1 MEKRK
6 SAVALGL
13 FDGIHLGHR
22 AVLNMALEKEKNDLI
37 PYVFTFNPTMV
48 LKKSKGEYGY
58 IYTHFDKLDILCRL
72 GFLGHIYSVSFQE
85 VCGLSGEEFVKNI
98 LIDKLNTGFVCCG
111 NDFRF
116 GKNASCG
123 VSELY
128 ALGRKYGF
136 DVCIADDVVYEGE
149 TVSSTAI
156 RNMLQNGDVV
166 RAWQFLGE
174 PYTINKTVIHGA
186 ELGRTIG
193 FPTINQLFNKGQL
206 VLKYGVYASDVC
218 IDGVCY
224 RAMTNIG
231 MKPTVNYN
239 GIPLAETHII
249 DFSGDLYGRRIQTN
263 IREFIRPEQKFDSV
277 GELQRQ
283 IAKDMKDIQHI
294 NIENS

>member
-13 FDGIHLGHR
+13 FDGVHLGHR
-22 AVLNMALEKEKNDLI
+22 AVLNLALEQEKNGLI
-37 PYVFTFNPTMV
+37 PYVFTFDPTMV
-48 LKKSKGEYGY
+48 LKKNKGEYGY
-58 IYTHFDKLDILCRL
+58 IYTHLDKLSILDRL

-123 VSELY
+123 VNELY
-128 ALGRKYGF
+128 ELGRKYDF
-136 DVCIADDVVYEGE
+136 DVKIADDVVLDGE
-149 TVSSTAI
+149 TVSSTAV
-156 RNMLQNGDVV
+156 RNMLLNGDVTKV
-166 RAWQFLGE
+166 WQFLSE
-174 PYTINKTVIHGA
+174 PYAINKTVVHGA

-193 FPTINQLFNKGQL
+193 FPTINQQFSKGQL

-218 IDGVCY
+218 IDGVWY

-231 MKPTVNYN
+231 MKPTVNYE

-249 DFSGDLYGRRIQTN
+249 DFLGDLYGRRIQTN

-277 GELQRQ
+277 DELKMQ
-283 IAKDMKDIQHI
+283 IAKDMENTKHI
-294 NIENS
+294 LI

>member
-22 AVLNMALEKEKNDLI
+22 AVLNMALEQEKNGLI
-37 PYVFTFNPTMV
+37 PYVFTFNPVMV
-48 LKKSKGEYGY
+48 SKKSRGEYGY
-58 IYTHFDKLDILCRL
+58 IYTHLDKLRILSRL
-72 GFLGHIYSVSFQE
+72 GFFWSIYSVSFQE

-98 LIDKLNTGFVCCG
+98 LIDKLNVGFVCCG

-123 VSELY
+123 VNELY
-128 ALGRKYGF
+128 ELGRKYDF
-136 DVCIADDVVYEGE
+136 DIKIADDVILEGE

-156 RNMLQNGDVV
+156 RNMLLNGDVTKA
-166 RAWQFLGE
+166 RQFLGA

-193 FPTINQLFNKGQL
+193 FPTVNQLFSKGQL
-206 VLKYGVYASDVC
+206 VPKYGVYASDVC
-218 IDGVCY
+218 IDGVWY

-249 DFSGDLYGRRIQTN
+249 GFSGDLYGRRIQTN

-277 GELQRQ
+277 DELKRQ
-283 IAKDMKDIQHI
+283 IAEDMKDIQHI